1 MSYHVSN
8 CLRVDNGGGKTET
21 RMSICVCNQ
30 NFIIYIIVTAKLS
43 PSIVCSKSAGDWAV
57 LEQVAGASLCSSG
70 SAEGSPNFTW
80 WFQGIPNNMKFGQI
94 IEYYRILSFRI

>member
-1 MSYHVSN
+1 
-8 CLRVDNGGGKTET
+8 
-21 RMSICVCNQ
+21 MSICVCNQ
-30 NFIIYIIVTAKLS
+30 NFIIYIYIIVTAKLS

-57 LEQVAGASLCSSG
+57 LEVAGRASLCSSG

-94 IEYYRILSFRI
+94 IE